1 MNIYKLQQKRR
12 TKIGNLA
19 FSKVGIYIVVLTFL
33 LLFFFIDLGS
43 YANVFIAVFVLSL
56 LALILFREIRL
67 QKMYE
72 LEIDDNSV
80 TQRKANTLTVKI
92 YFTDIEYIF
101 VLEKGAILI
110 KQKNAANNIL
120 VPPGIANKEEI
131 ISRLGQIMP
140 ITKPEKE
147 FVHYR
152 TIMLS
157 VSLITAGLFLLFIFS
172 KTNLVIITAGVILLT
187 IIISAF
193 IFIPKS
199 YFFDKKMKQSRF
211 LMILPFATILAKL
224 VIAIQQLLR

>member
-1 MNIYKLQQKRR
+1 MHYMNIFKLQQKKR
-12 TKIGNLA
+12 TKIADLA
-19 FSKVGIYIVVLTFL
+19 FSKVGIYIIVLIFL

-43 YANVFIAVFVLSL
+43 YANIFIAVFVLSL

-80 TQRKANTLTVKI
+80 TQRKANTPTVKI
-92 YFTDIEYIF
+92 NFTDIEYIF

-147 FVHYR
+147 FAHYR
-152 TIMLS
+152 TIILS
-157 VSLITAGLFLLFIFS
+157 VSLITA
-172 KTNLVIITAGVILLT
+172 V
-187 IIISAF
+187 
-193 IFIPKS
+193 
-199 YFFDKKMKQSRF
+199 
-211 LMILPFATILAKL
+211 
-224 VIAIQQLLR
+224 